1 MSNFLFW
8 MENMEI
14 NLLDNISPD
23 WRRGEG
29 STLILLI
36 VPKVAHV
43 QMLLRMLL
51 SSVQTHSDFP
61 ASLHIEM
68 SRKWRFFTYSSLC

>member
-1 MSNFLFW
+1 MKEKNILFIMSNFLFW

-43 QMLLRMLL
+43 QMLSEDAFVI
-51 SSVQTHSDFP
+51 SSNTFRFP
-61 ASLHIEM
+61 SFSPH
-68 SRKWRFFTYSSLC
+68 

>member
-1 MSNFLFW
+1 MKEKTIHSILFW

-14 NLLDNISPD
+14 NLLDKTSTD

-36 VPKVAHV
+36 VSKVAYV
-43 QMLLRMLL
+43 QMLLRMLFVI
-51 SSVQTHSDFP
+51 SSNTFRFP
-61 ASLHIEM
+61 SFSPH
-68 SRKWRFFTYSSLC
+68 